1 MSNRLFKT
9 ILNNQRFILFDYGIV
24 DKLPEISDKTVS
36 GFCSLNGIYYIYQ
49 KGRDKWMPL
58 TSESFI
64 DFKYLQTDEDD
75 SKFWIDEFTDDF
87 LISDNQ
93 QLLIDVVKIK
103 EAAKGNLFVYQ
114 HKQNKL
120 LRFSV
125 FRKNIGSY
133 QFVESDQ
140 SIEYYQPIDIP
151 YYNIGDNITL
161 FDFSFKEFQSDQDKI
176 NLNDFR
182 LFFD

>member
-1 MSNRLFKT
+1 
-9 ILNNQRFILFDYGIV
+9 LFDYGIV

-87 LISDNQ
+87 LISDN
-93 QLLIDVVKIK
+93 
-103 EAAKGNLFVYQ
+103 
-114 HKQNKL
+114 
-120 LRFSV
+120 
-125 FRKNIGSY
+125 
-133 QFVESDQ
+133 
-140 SIEYYQPIDIP
+140 
-151 YYNIGDNITL
+151 
-161 FDFSFKEFQSDQDKI
+161 
-176 NLNDFR
+176 
-182 LFFD
+182 